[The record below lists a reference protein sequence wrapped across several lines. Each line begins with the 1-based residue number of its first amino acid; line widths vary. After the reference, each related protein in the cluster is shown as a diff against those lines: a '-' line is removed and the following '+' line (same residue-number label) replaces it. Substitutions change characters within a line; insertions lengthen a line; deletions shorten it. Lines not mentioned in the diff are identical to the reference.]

1 MVSMMAM
8 VMALVMP
15 VVMVAGSQACQFVRR
30 RVPISAWLDKE
41 SADGAM
47 PVHEKILDFLLFRL
61 VTGSP
66 ACQFARRRVP
76 ISAWLDK

>member
-41 SADGAM
+41 SADGTM
-47 PVHEKILDFLLFRL
+47 PAQRIILDFLSFRL

-76 ISAWLDK
+76 ISAWLHK